1 MHGRYSSVVERALC
15 KRTVVGS
22 NPTGGFI
29 ACINL
34 YCLGTVIGHP
44 LNVTARVAQ
53 WIERWTSNP
62 KVAGSSPA
70 VGNFIEAQYMPKI

>member
-22 NPTGGFI
+22 NPTGGFVTI
-29 ACINL
+29 AHPE
-34 YCLGTVIGHP
+34 CLGTVNACP
-44 LNVTARVAQ
+44 PNATARVAQ
-53 WIERWTSNP
+53 WIERWTSYP